1 MTTVVHAITELGYGG
16 AQEML
21 VRLCTQDVS
30 QQSVR
35 QVVVSLM
42 DEGIHTTAL
51 EEAGITV
58 YCLGMRRGIPSPLA
72 LYRLIAILRAEKAD
86 ILVTWLY
93 AADLLGTIA
102 ATAAGVRRLVWNIR
116 CSGMDFEF
124 YSRMTRWTVAALSR
138 LSSIP
143 VAIATNSVAGR
154 KSHELLGYSPRRWYY
169 LPNGIDLQQWHADYG
184 QRAEVRDEL
193 GIPREATLVG
203 LFARVDPMKDHA
215 TFFLAAELLIRARPD
230 IRFVVV
236 GKGVEALK
244 VPGTIKPNVHLVKQ
258 RRDVAR
264 LLRGLDVLVLSSAF
278 GEGFPNIVCEAM
290 ASTVPCVVTDVGDS
304 ADLVGDTGRVVPP
317 RDPVAL
323 AAAVDDLL
331 SLPPGALAELGR
343 RARERVCENWSI
355 ERAADRY
362 RAVWDEL
369 MSDSASRRA
378 N

>member
-21 VRLCTQDVS
+21 VRLCTRDAS
-30 QQSVR
+30 ERSVR
-35 QVVVSLM
+35 QVVVSLL
-42 DEGIHTTAL
+42 DEGIHTAAL
-51 EEAGITV
+51 REAGITV

-102 ATAAGVRRLVWNIR
+102 ASAAGVRRLVWNIR
-116 CSGMDFEF
+116 CSAMDLEL
-124 YSRMTRWTVAALSR
+124 YSRTTRWTVAALSR
-138 LSSIP
+138 LSRIP
-143 VAIATNSVAGR
+143 AAVATNSIAGR
-154 KSHELLGYSPRRWYY
+154 KSHELLGYSPKRWYY
-169 LPNGIDLQQWHADYG
+169 LPNGIDLQQWHPDNA

-215 TFFLAAELLIRARPD
+215 TFFAAAERLVRGRPD
-230 IRFVVV
+230 IRFAVV
-236 GKGVEALK
+236 GKGSEALE
-244 VPGTIKPNVHLVKQ
+244 VPAPIKPNVHLVKE

-278 GEGFPNIVCEAM
+278 GEGFPNVVCEAM
-290 ASTVPCVVTDVGDS
+290 ASAVPCVVTDVGDS
-304 ADLVGDTGRVVPP
+304 ANLVGDTGRVVSP

-331 SLPPGALAELGR
+331 SLPAGAMTELGR
-343 RARERVCENWSI
+343 EARERVRENWSI

-369 MSDSASRRA
+369 MNDHSAS
-378 N
+378 